1 MSITSI
7 AGLGAIAPTGYLDQL
22 SGAAGIGGTSRT
34 SGVGASQA
42 GGAAFG
48 VSLAGS
54 VDSLQALQS
63 TSDGLAVKAV
73 TGDLD
78 DIHDYTIASSQAAVA
93 LELTAALRNKAVEAF
108 SEIMR
113 MQA

>member
-1 MSITSI
+1 MSIPAISAV
-7 AGLGAIAPTGYLDQL
+7 AGGLPAVTWPTYLSSPPTAGAAGFASALGAIDQ
-22 SGAAGIGGTSRT
+22 
-34 SGVGASQA
+34 
-42 GGAAFG
+42 
-48 VSLAGS
+48 
-54 VDSLQALQS
+54 LQALQS
-63 TSDGLAVKAV
+63 SSDALAVQAV

-78 DIHDYTIASSQAAVA
+78 DVHDYTIAASEAKVT

>member
-7 AGLGAIAPTGYLDQL
+7 AGLGAMAPAAYL
-22 SGAAGIGGTSRT
+22 GAAG
-34 SGVGASQA
+34 GASGTTA
-42 GGAAFG
+42 PTPPEGSGAAFG
-48 VSLAGS
+48 TSLAGS
-54 VDSLQALQS
+54 IDSLQAMQS

-78 DIHDYTIASSQAAVA
+78 DIHDYTIASAQASVA
-93 LELTAALRNKAVEAF
+93 FELTAALRNKAVEAF